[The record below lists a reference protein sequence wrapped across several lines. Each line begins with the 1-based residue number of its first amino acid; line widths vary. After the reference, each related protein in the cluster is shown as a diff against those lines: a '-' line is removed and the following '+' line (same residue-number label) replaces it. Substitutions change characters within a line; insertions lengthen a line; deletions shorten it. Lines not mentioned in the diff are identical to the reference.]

1 MHQSGACSPPLPL
14 MVASQSASASPSPAP
29 GKSSGAPGVPA
40 DSWAALLE
48 ARWNQVP
55 WIVFLFGIL
64 ALAPSIWSETSVTGS
79 DEYTLTLRTPMEMRE
94 RGDWLTPWVNGEPRL
109 RKPPLMYWLILAN
122 YQVFGV
128 HLVAA
133 RIWGVLA
140 GAGMAVGACLLA
152 RDLQRSAGLLA
163 GLLTVS
169 CLGVAAQARQAMLD
183 LPLGMLV
190 SFALLFGVRWVREPR
205 WTNAAA
211 AAIWLGLSFLMKGPV
226 GIFFFAA
233 GAAAAV
239 ICFPVG
245 PAVRRH
251 GLHWLV
257 ALAILLA
264 ITVPWPLAMQRLW
277 SDRFV
282 QILGEELA
290 ARDFG
295 SWHGKSPLSALG
307 GALGLIAPWT
317 PMVLAAI
324 WQYFRA
330 PRTGRRPE
338 DRWLILAFLFS
349 VVPFFFMRAFERYM
363 LAVVPIQ
370 AVLAAGWLGSE
381 GPWRTGALR
390 ISVVVLS
397 VVTVA
402 GSLAAFWFRLG
413 ILGPVLVLAG
423 TVWLWREAF
432 SAARPVR
439 IAVISAALLT
449 LSFGLVYPALGLN
462 RFPRGI
468 EQEFGN
474 RPVYTYEHLLPA
486 MLSPRLGRSVQPWKP
501 DVMRDGVP
509 VLVFVER
516 GMLPRFEA
524 ATRDAGLLVREMS
537 RFKTFYSRK
546 AWIRFAR
553 HDATLADWRT
563 AVRTRSLD
571 GLRTD
576 IVLFEVARSGASSP

>member
-1 MHQSGACSPPLPL
+1 MAVLQSEYVSRSHP
-14 MVASQSASASPSPAP
+14 
-29 GKSSGAPGVPA
+29 PA
-40 DSWAALLE
+40 DSWAAFLE
-48 ARWNQVP
+48 ARRGWVP
-55 WIVFLFGIL
+55 WIVFLLGIL

-109 RKPPLMYWLILAN
+109 RKPPLMYWLILAS

-128 HLVAA
+128 SLVAA

-152 RDLQRSAGLLA
+152 RDLHRSTGLLA
-163 GLLTVS
+163 GLLTLG

-190 SFALLFGVRWVREPR
+190 SFALLCGIRWVRDPR
-205 WTNAAA
+205 WTTAAA
-211 AAIWLGLSFLMKGPV
+211 AAAWLGLSFLMKGPV

-233 GAAAAV
+233 GMVAAA

-251 GLHWLV
+251 GIHWLL
-257 ALAILLA
+257 ALGVLLA

-282 QILGEELA
+282 RILGEELA

-317 PMVLAAI
+317 PVVLAAI
-324 WQYFRA
+324 WQFVRT
-330 PRTGRRPE
+330 PRGARQPE

-349 VVPFFFMRAFERYM
+349 VLPFFFMRAFERYM

-370 AVLAAGWLGSE
+370 AALAAGWLGAP
-381 GPWRTGALR
+381 GPWRSGALR
-390 ISVVVLS
+390 MAAVVLS

-413 ILGPVLVLAG
+413 VLGPLVVLAG
-423 TVWLWREAF
+423 TLWLWREAF
-432 SAARPVR
+432 GDARPVR
-439 IAVISAALLT
+439 VAVLAMGLLT
-449 LSFGLVYPALGLN
+449 LSFGVVYPSLGLN
-462 RFPRGI
+462 RFPTGI

-474 RPVYTYEHLLPA
+474 RPVHTYEHLLPA

-501 DVMRDGVP
+501 GVLAAGP

-524 ATRDAGLLVREMS
+524 ATREAGLPVREVS

-546 AWIRFAR
+546 AWVRFAR
-553 HDATLADWRT
+553 HDATGADWMQ
-563 AVRTRSLD
+563 ALRTRSLD

-576 IVLFEVARSGASSP
+576 IVLFEVNRPPTP